1 MIDTH
6 TIRALIKSVDGLMVI
21 VNNSHTT
28 QYEKVH
34 LLRKVSTFNKEIAA
48 LRKVG

>member
-6 TIRALIKSVDGLMVI
+6 AIRTLTANVDGLMI
-21 VNNSHTT
+21 TINNSHTT

-34 LLRKVSTFNKEIAA
+34 LLRKVNSFQKEIAI
-48 LRKVG
+48 LQKVG

>member
-6 TIRALIKSVDGLMVI
+6 AIRLLIQRVDQVMVT

-34 LLRKVSTFNKEIAA
+34 LLRKVNGFQKEIAT

>member
-6 TIRALIKSVDGLMVI
+6 AIRILVNNVDRLMVT

-34 LLRKVSTFNKEIAA
+34 LLRKVNGFQKEIAT